1 MKIHSHTKKQLIS
14 LGVMALI
21 FVITVIYSIGYFDF
35 TFIDRPTDTDR
46 APSTQRQE
54 YTSSPEET
62 AYDDTYNNKSPKN
75 LVAILVEEQLQ
86 LTLSLNHNI
95 GLRVLNFVCHNKL
108 SI

>member
-62 AYDDTYNNKSPKN
+62 AYDDDYYG
-75 LVAILVEEQLQ
+75 EEFGENFEDFYEDFE
-86 LTLSLNHNI
+86 NHEEFFGDMNEPYFPDFEQEA
-95 GLRVLNFVCHNKL
+95 GY
-108 SI
+108 